1 LVAAIEKAAREPEF
15 VKYVNDRN
23 ARWEYMAPEKIVPSF
38 DKRRDTVREIM
49 RKADLLK
56 EAN

>member
-1 LVAAIEKAAREPEF
+1 
-15 VKYVNDRN
+15 
-23 ARWEYMAPEKIVPSF
+23 MAPEKIAPAF